1 MRLGRL
7 VAAGVAVGAALGFL
21 GALLRPRTIHPYHPW
36 TELDS
41 PQTRDPRAGAVEV
54 SGDESRGENG

>member
-1 MRLGRL
+1 MRLCRL
-7 VAAGVAVGAALGFL
+7 VAAGMALGAALGFL

-41 PQTRDPRAGAVEV
+41 PQTLDPRAGSVDV
-54 SGDESRGENG
+54 SGAGHRGENG